1 MKDAASF
8 PRTQKRN
15 VLFVDIIGK
24 NEAHR
29 QFCFLCLLS
38 GAPPCHGWTQIICL
52 YGMDIVSG
60 SDESFNELYLYLEAM
75 EADLQAIVCRL
86 MSLPFLSRLI
96 QANRWT
102 NK

>member
-1 MKDAASF
+1 
-8 PRTQKRN
+8 
-15 VLFVDIIGK
+15 
-24 NEAHR
+24 
-29 QFCFLCLLS
+29 
-38 GAPPCHGWTQIICL
+38 
-52 YGMDIVSG
+52 MDIVSG

-75 EADLQAIVCRL
+75 EADLQAIVRRL